1 MQNFTLE
8 ILKFLFFPFYL
19 IIILPIL
26 IVAKFLNQ
34 IIHLSDSI
42 SNIKFFS
49 LYDHYVKKL
58 ILVDKGLIKNGIR
71 KYDKDSPLTLLD
83 EFAFPLSLVKK
94 KDLTSKDFVVSIPS
108 KNKKD
113 AIRHLKEICGEIGFV
128 EWEKGKR
135 YGAQIYKHLDIN
147 KILMETDKK
156 FGTHLYKQIIEER
169 TIPNYVRSDLNLWH
183 NLEDAVS
190 MVSSVEELR
199 TKPLDIIGSGAI
211 VGKFWTVEDYYP
223 SEISKFSDFR
233 TKIKLNLW
241 RSNKVDIEAGVGDT
255 SEILGQWI
263 YQLSLESRKF
273 LYLSVKQ
280 SKNLDNLKTTID
292 IDFYLRNIFYGILQS
307 ADTEINNR
315 ISIPFKNSL
324 SNINI
329 DTKVNDYEEFKY
341 FLMGK
346 YPPSMGGVGKFLDFI
361 RKNKG
366 EDIISEEFRNFVNIS
381 EYLNIEDI
389 TEKRFIQKLYQL
401 GRLRGSIMHP
411 DKINIQDCLS
421 VIDYLFD
428 YKNPGEFFYK
438 IGIDKGY

>member
-183 NLEDAVS
+183 NL
-190 MVSSVEELR
+190 
-199 TKPLDIIGSGAI
+199 
-211 VGKFWTVEDYYP
+211 DY
-223 SEISKFSDFR
+223 I
-233 TKIKLNLW
+233 
-241 RSNKVDIEAGVGDT
+241 
-255 SEILGQWI
+255 
-263 YQLSLESRKF
+263 
-273 LYLSVKQ
+273 
-280 SKNLDNLKTTID
+280 
-292 IDFYLRNIFYGILQS
+292 
-307 ADTEINNR
+307 
-315 ISIPFKNSL
+315 
-324 SNINI
+324 
-329 DTKVNDYEEFKY
+329 
-341 FLMGK
+341 
-346 YPPSMGGVGKFLDFI
+346 
-361 RKNKG
+361 
-366 EDIISEEFRNFVNIS
+366 
-381 EYLNIEDI
+381 
-389 TEKRFIQKLYQL
+389 
-401 GRLRGSIMHP
+401 
-411 DKINIQDCLS
+411 
-421 VIDYLFD
+421 
-428 YKNPGEFFYK
+428 
-438 IGIDKGY
+438 